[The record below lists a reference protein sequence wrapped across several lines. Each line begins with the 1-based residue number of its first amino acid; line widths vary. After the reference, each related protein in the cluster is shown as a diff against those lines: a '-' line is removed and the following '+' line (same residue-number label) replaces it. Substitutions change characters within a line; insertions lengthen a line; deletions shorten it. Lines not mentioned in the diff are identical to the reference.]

1 MILADKNQLLEEPTM
16 TETTYSRP
24 ITLTDA
30 EFETIIK
37 AVMWAVDKAGDIRDE
52 LHQHHAT
59 ATEIEG
65 VLKGLHGHTRRT
77 KSSIKKLSQRRPD
90 LPLGDVREAASGL
103 EKAMKDSHRKS
114 IKHMEATETMAHAGD
129 NYYDAIENIVS
140 ALRAVQEQGAGPLRE
155 LGFIATRDRRSRTDP

>member
-1 MILADKNQLLEEPTM
+1 M
-16 TETTYSRP
+16 TETTHNRP

-30 EFETIIK
+30 EFEIILK
-37 AVMWAVDKAGDIRDE
+37 AVAWAAEKAGDIRDE

-65 VLKGLHGHTRRT
+65 VLKELHGHTRKT

-90 LPLGDVREAASGL
+90 LPLGDARNAASGL

-114 IKHMEATETMAHAGD
+114 TKHVQATEIMARAGD
-129 NYYDAIENIVS
+129 DYYDAVKNIVS
-140 ALRAVQEQGAGPLRE
+140 ALREVQEQGAGPLRE
-155 LGFIATRDRRSRTDP
+155 LGFIATRDRRSQTDL